1 MPTLLFAPEMLPF
14 SVALGLMLLLLLLEL
29 VGLLF
34 GASPS
39 QAAEGLMP
47 EAGTHAPTA
56 EGAPDGWLGW
66 LGVGR
71 VPVLMLL
78 VVFLCGF
85 GISGYALQAAT
96 IEAAGFAL
104 HPALA
109 SLGALAAALPITHW
123 GAGLLARV
131 MPKSETEAVSLAGFE
146 GQVATITTGVA
157 QAGLAAEAKLQDGF
171 GQTHYVRVEPEEG
184 TQRLPPGTRV
194 RLLRR
199 QGAVWLAAPETT
211 EPTTNQLGA

>member
-14 SVALGLMLLLLLLEL
+14 SVALGLMLMLLLLEL

-47 EAGTHAPTA
+47 EAGTHAPAA

-109 SLGALAAALPITHW
+109 SLGALAAALPVTHW

-131 MPKSETEAVSLAGFE
+131 MPKSETEAVSQAGFADA
-146 GQVATITTGVA
+146 VATITMGVA
-157 QAGLAAEAKLQDGF
+157 QAGLPAEAKLQDGF
-171 GQTHYVRVEPEEG
+171 GQTHYVRVEPATAAE
-184 TQRLPPGTRV
+184 RLPPGTRV

-211 EPTTNQLGA
+211 DTNTNQLGA